1 VTGRRPRRPVSGV
14 LLLDKPVGWTS
25 NAALQAVKHLYQ
37 AAKAGHTGSLDPL
50 ASGLLPICLGEA
62 TKLSGFLLNADKG
75 YRFTCRLGVTTTTG
89 DAEGEVVAVRP
100 VGPLSR
106 ESMEAALRRFVGTIR
121 QIPPMYS
128 ALKHNGQPLYK
139 LARKGME
146 VERAPREVTV
156 RELHLLRLDDEEFEC
171 ELRCSKGTYVRTL
184 ATDLGEILG
193 CGAHVT
199 ALRRTVVEP
208 YDASEDGDIGVAC
221 ASGRSRGWRCWMNAV
236 AADSAVTHWPAV
248 RVRGDAAFY
257 LRPGSAGAG
266 AARADP
272 GLGAFVPGRTAVFGH
287 RRNPRRWPGRA
298 APAIANL
305 STDASVTR
313 FTCSATGI
321 MRNIH

>member
-1 VTGRRPRRPVSGV
+1 MTERRPRRPVSGV

-25 NAALQAVKHLYQ
+25 NAALQAVKRLYQ

-156 RELHLLRLDDEEFEC
+156 RELRLLRLDDEEFEC

-208 YDASEDGDIGVAC
+208 FDAARMVTLESLREWAEQGL
-221 ASGRSRGWRCWMNAV
+221 AV
-236 AADSAVTHWPAV
+236 LDTKLLPSDSAVTQWPAV
-248 RVRGDAAFY
+248 RVGGDAAFY
-257 LRPGSAGAG
+257 LRQGQPVLAP
-266 AARADP
+266 RAPSQGWVRLYQDEQRFF
-272 GLGAFVPGRTAVFGH
+272 GIGEILDDGRVA
-287 RRNPRRWPGRA
+287 PRRLLACEIP
-298 APAIANL
+298 
-305 STDASVTR
+305 
-313 FTCSATGI
+313 
-321 MRNIH
+321 